1 MRGARLLPPLEHL
14 GQEAVDGLF
23 VVLISYNIQKEKNL
37 NLPNKGV
44 PLKIVVFVAFRIHGV
59 LKSVVYHNWT

>member
-37 NLPNKGV
+37 NLQNKGV
-44 PLKIVVFVAFRIHGV
+44 PLKVFQ
-59 LKSVVYHNWT
+59 L